1 MTQDANIPTAASATA
16 EEAGRRIADQ
26 ILEEAA
32 NESQAQ
38 EPQMQEHHLQEPQ
51 SQELPQ
57 HENIPVD
64 TTVPSNAAHAYELD
78 TNAMLFQH
86 GLAASRITFGALE
99 SWPLEQFVKYMN
111 EHPEGVAG
119 EVFRVDAG
127 DDRWLINKHQV
138 LRYRDARIQEVPI
151 GDLRKLIGN
160 TKETELQ
167 LNCPYPVV
175 RYSQADNG
183 KTTLVCRVPERFSV
197 YALRNRRDYQ
207 FSTGVWMPEL
217 LFRLVYNINNP
228 SAAPL
233 IYILAIGTDDNLY
246 RWPGAN
252 VFPDYR
258 LCTGSWLWD
267 KTLSTPGEKMQDCVE
282 GFFGAGHN
290 HDLEYYPPEREL
302 DALYREAVAAMPEQ
316 TAVIVEELKKST
328 LEVADRDTLKKLAVM
343 KRKGAWQSIAKKAVN
358 ATIGEF

>member
-38 EPQMQEHHLQEPQ
+38 EPQMQEHHLQEHQ
-51 SQELPQ
+51 HQELPQ
-57 HENIPVD
+57 HENIPID
-64 TTVPSNAAHAYELD
+64 TTVPSNAAHAYEVA
-78 TNAMLFQH
+78 TNEVLFQH

-99 SWPLEQFVKYMN
+99 SWSLEQFVKYMN

-119 EVFRVDAG
+119 EVFRIDAG
-127 DDRWLINKHQV
+127 DDRWIINKHQV
-138 LRYRDARIQEVPI
+138 LRYRDTRIQEVPI
-151 GDLRKLIGN
+151 GDLRKLIGT
-160 TKETELQ
+160 TKKIELQ

-175 RYSQADNG
+175 RYNQLENG
-183 KTTLVCRVPERFSV
+183 ETTLVCRVPERFSV
-197 YALRNRRDYQ
+197 YALRNGRHYQ
-207 FSTGVWMPEL
+207 FDTGVWMPEL
-217 LFRLVYNINNP
+217 LFKLIYNINNL
-228 SAAPL
+228 SAAPN

-267 KTLSTPGEKMQDCVE
+267 KTLSIPGEKMQDCVE

-290 HDLEYYPPEREL
+290 HDLEHYPSEREL
-302 DALYREAVAAMPEQ
+302 EALYKEAVEAMPEQ
-316 TAVIVEELKKST
+316 TAVIVAELKKRD
-328 LEVADRDTLKKLAVM
+328 LEVTDRDTLKKLAVM
-343 KRKGAWQSIAKKAVN
+343 KRKGAWQSIAKRVDN
-358 ATIGEF
+358 VTIGGF

>member
-1 MTQDANIPTAASATA
+1 MTQDANIPTVASATA
-16 EEAGRRIADQ
+16 EEAGRRIANQ

-32 NESQAQ
+32 NESLAQ
-38 EPQMQEHHLQEPQ
+38 GHQR
-51 SQELPQ
+51 QELPQ
-57 HENIPVD
+57 HENIPID
-64 TTVPSNAAHAYELD
+64 TTVPSNAAHAYEVD

-99 SWPLEQFVKYMN
+99 SWSLAQFIKYMN

-151 GDLRKLIGN
+151 DDLRKLIGT
-160 TKETELQ
+160 TKEIELQ
-167 LNCPYPVV
+167 LKCPYPVV
-175 RYSQADNG
+175 RYSQLENG
-183 KTTLVCRVPERFSV
+183 KTTLVCRIPERFSV

-217 LFRLVYNINNP
+217 LFKITYNINNL
-228 SAAPL
+228 SAAP
-233 IYILAIGTDDNLY
+233 IIHILAIGTNDNLY

-258 LCTGSWLWD
+258 LCTGSWVWD
-267 KTLSTPGEKMQDCVE
+267 KTLSVPGEKMQDCVE

-290 HDLEYYPPEREL
+290 HDLEHYPPEREL
-302 DALYREAVAAMPEQ
+302 EALYREAVAAMPEQ

-328 LEVADRDTLKKLAVM
+328 LDVFDRDTLKKLAVM
-343 KRKGAWQSIAKKAVN
+343 KRRGAWQSIANQDIN
-358 ATIGEF
+358 ATIGGF